1 MKKLPAKSVYF
12 IRGAVADFNSGLIFT
27 SIWVLYFTVMR
38 LSLVDVSLLY
48 IVITISNFVLEI
60 PTGVLADN
68 YSRRLSVIIGGFFI
82 GVAFLVLGFFPIFG
96 VALIVGFIEAIGDTC
111 ISGALQAWITD
122 EVGEDHIGNVF
133 LRGSQIAIPANWAGV
148 AFSIVLA
155 ARLNYQTP
163 IIIGGVL
170 WILLTIFLILV
181 MPERNFHRI
190 PTTLTLNEKPLLESF
205 KVSFFKF
212 MSGVQ
217 LVRRSSILQ
226 TLFIIFLLG
235 SAFADAFYKFSRAVI
250 LQDFHLPIIALPLL
264 GLLKDNV
271 WIGILEILQG
281 LFSLVGTEIVR
292 RNIQLNKRNASA
304 RTLFAIYSL
313 LAAALLVFVLTDRF
327 GLAMAAWVMVSGFQD
342 IGRPIMQT
350 WLNQNIPSTVR
361 ATIISMY
368 SQTGVVGTLGSSTG
382 LGAFGDRFGVRN
394 ALGLSGIILLPI
406 ILIFNLNTKI
416 LPLHE
421 KT

>member
-12 IRGAVADFNSGLIFT
+12 IRGAVENFNSGLIFT
-27 SIWVLYFTVMR
+27 SIWVLYFTVMK

-48 IVITISNFVLEI
+48 IVITISNLVLEI

-82 GVAFLVLGFFPIFG
+82 GIAFLVLGFFPLFG

-122 EVGEDHIGNVF
+122 EVGEDHVGNVF

-163 IIIGGVL
+163 IIIGGIL
-170 WILLTIFLILV
+170 WIVLTIFLILV
-181 MPERNFHRI
+181 MPEMNFHRI
-190 PTTLTLNEKPLLESF
+190 PASLTLNEKPLLESL
-205 KVSFFKF
+205 KESFCKF
-212 MSGVQ
+212 VTGVQ
-217 LVRRSSILQ
+217 LVRKSSILQ
-226 TLFIIFLLG
+226 ILFIIFLLG

-250 LQDFHLPIIALPLL
+250 LQDFHLPTVVLPLL
-264 GLLKDNV
+264 GFLKDNV

-292 RNIQLNKRNASA
+292 RNIHLNKPNASA
-304 RTLFAIYSL
+304 RTLFVIYSL
-313 LAAALLVFVLTDRF
+313 LTAALLVFVVTDHF
-327 GLAMAAWVMVSGFQD
+327 GLAMAAWVLVSGFQD

-350 WLNQNIPSTVR
+350 WLNLNIPSTVR

-394 ALGLSGIILLPI
+394 ALGLSGMILLPM
-406 ILIFNLNTKI
+406 ILIIRLNTKI
-416 LPLHE
+416 LPSPE